1 MERTGII
8 IKHFYST
15 TDVHTNSLT
24 QRRQNRTTAEEN
36 KDIEISLVRR
46 HQVRKNLDQVV
57 VRVGRPTGGE
67 MQESVQ
73 SGKSCVRMPC

>member
-15 TDVHTNSLT
+15 TDAHANRLT

-36 KDIEISLVRR
+36 KDVEISLVRR
-46 HQVRKNLDQVV
+46 CQVRKNLNGVV
-57 VRVGRPTGGE
+57 CEGR
-67 MQESVQ
+67 
-73 SGKSCVRMPC
+73 KAH